1 MSLQMPQDLKDG
13 PTIHIVDDDDSVCRG
28 LNSLFRS
35 VGLEARTY
43 GSARDFFDAG
53 AVDRPGCIVLD
64 VRLPG
69 ASGLDVQAQLA
80 DRGIRL
86 PIVLITGYG
95 DIPMS
100 VRAMKAGAVD
110 QDIRDAVTTAIERD
124 RKQRAVDDE
133 VAAIRSSFATLSTRE
148 QQVMTLVATGKMNKQ
163 VAGELGL
170 AEFTVKIH
178 RSAAIRKMGARSLA
192 DLVRMAELL
201 KPRAN

>member
-1 MSLQMPQDLKDG
+1 MPQDLKDE
-13 PTIHIVDDDDSVCRG
+13 PTIHIVDDDASVCRG

-53 AVDRPGCIVLD
+53 TVDRPGCIVLD

-110 QDIRDAVTTAIERD
+110 FLAKPFVTRI
-124 RKQRAVDDE
+124 
-133 VAAIRSSFATLSTRE
+133 SS
-148 QQVMTLVATGKMNKQ
+148 M
-163 VAGELGL
+163 
-170 AEFTVKIH
+170 
-178 RSAAIRKMGARSLA
+178 
-192 DLVRMAELL
+192 
-201 KPRAN
+201 P